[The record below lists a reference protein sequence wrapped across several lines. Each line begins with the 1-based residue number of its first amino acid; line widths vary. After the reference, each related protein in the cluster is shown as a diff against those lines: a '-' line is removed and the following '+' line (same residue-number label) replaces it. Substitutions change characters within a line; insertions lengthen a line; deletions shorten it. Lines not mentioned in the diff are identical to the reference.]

1 MEVMDG
7 RRRWGCGYPT
17 KLGDGGG
24 GSEPFPQCWEME
36 AAGRT
41 GVSGSTRA
49 KAKARATSV
58 EGVVGT
64 GAKARSW
71 GGAYAALKG
80 RSSTVIPAR

>member
-1 MEVMDG
+1 MEVIDG
-7 RRRWGCGYPT
+7 RRVMEIMAV
-17 KLGDGGG
+17 
-24 GSEPFPQCWEME
+24 GSSLQVGEME
-36 AAGRT
+36 TAGRT